1 MAYNM
6 PMEFIETPVFTDLIL
21 KLLPDDD
28 YAALQQKLAANPAIG
43 DLIPGGGGIRKVR
56 VRRPGTGKRGG
67 LRVIYYWI
75 TADDQ
80 ILLLLAYAKAKQENL
95 TPAQVEELREL
106 VKDL

>member
-1 MAYNM
+1 
-6 PMEFIETPVFTDLIL
+6 MEFIETPLFTRQIL
-21 KLLPDDD
+21 ALLSDED
-28 YAALQQKLAANPAIG
+28 YAELQLALAKNPRQG

-56 VRRPGTGKRGG
+56 FRRPGAGKQGG

-80 ILLLLAYAKAKQENL
+80 ILMLIAYAKAVQENL
-95 TPAQVEELREL
+95 TPTQVEVLRAL

>member
-1 MAYNM
+1 
-6 PMEFIETPVFTDLIL
+6 MEFIETPLFTRQIL
-21 KLLPDDD
+21 ELLPDED
-28 YAALQQKLAANPAIG
+28 YAELQRSLVRNPGQG

-56 VRRPGTGKRGG
+56 FRRPGAGKQGG

-80 ILLLLAYAKAKQENL
+80 ILMLIAYAKAVQENL
-95 TPAQVEELREL
+95 TLAQVETLRAL